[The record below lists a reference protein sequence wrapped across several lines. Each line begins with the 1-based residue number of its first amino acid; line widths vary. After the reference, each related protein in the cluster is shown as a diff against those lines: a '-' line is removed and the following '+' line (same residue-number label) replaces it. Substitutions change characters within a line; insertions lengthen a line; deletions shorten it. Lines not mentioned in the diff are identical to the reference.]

1 MIAIVGILFLVVVVA
16 VVLVMGGVRR
26 WVLDEG
32 ATEALLSDP
41 ETHTLSYLV
50 PNGQDPVALITA
62 LAHANFT
69 TVTDTH
75 GGIER
80 ILVAC
85 EETDRAQVRQV
96 LEEASTAAASGT
108 RMTDHVRFEDE
119 PGDAAS

>member
-16 VVLVMGGVRR
+16 VVLVMGAARR

-32 ATEALLSDP
+32 ATEARLREP
-41 ETHTLSYLV
+41 ETPVLSYPV

-80 ILVAC
+80 LLVAC
-85 EETDRAQVRQV
+85 EDSDRAQVRHV
-96 LEEASTAAASGT
+96 LEEANSADSGGT
-108 RMTDHVRFEDE
+108 RMPDHVRFEDE
-119 PGDAAS
+119 PENAAS

>member
-1 MIAIVGILFLVVVVA
+1 MIAIIGILFLAVVVA
-16 VVLVMGGVRR
+16 GMLVLRGARR

-32 ATEALLSDP
+32 ATEARLRDP

-69 TVTDTH
+69 TVIDTH
-75 GGIER
+75 DGIER

-85 EETDRAQVRQV
+85 EETDRAQVRHV
-96 LEEASTAAASGT
+96 LEAASIASSGGT

-119 PGDAAS
+119 PGNAAS